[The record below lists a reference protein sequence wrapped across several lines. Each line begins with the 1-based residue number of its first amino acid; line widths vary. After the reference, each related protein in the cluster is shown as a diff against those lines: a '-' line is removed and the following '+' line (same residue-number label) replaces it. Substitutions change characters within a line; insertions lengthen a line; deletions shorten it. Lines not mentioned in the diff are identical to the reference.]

1 MSARRPRSNEAWLR
15 QARSGR
21 WPFLFAEIALYDLVV
36 LAATGIYL
44 AVFFNPSMTRVIY
57 HGSYGPLRGVPV
69 SQAYDS
75 ALHISLDMPGGL
87 LIRQIHQWA
96 AVIFVAAVCL
106 QLLQLFFTREFRRPR
121 RLHWLIWVALL
132 PLGMVEGW
140 TGSILPDDMLSGG
153 SLSLLQAVLQS
164 IPVVGTHLMLWMFGG
179 AVPGHQI
186 IPRFYWLHLLVLPV
200 VMIGLLVLG
209 RRLARRTGLTRQPG
223 SGRHGSGRHG
233 SGRHG
238 SGWQG
243 LAWHGPGWRRLV
255 QNPAAATSLAMF
267 FATCGVLTL
276 LGTFAQIDPIWSIG
290 PYQPGAT
297 TSGAVPDWYMGFLD
311 GGLRIMPGW
320 EVMIAGHPLTLAVL
334 VPALI
339 VPGVFFALLAAYPVL
354 ESWLTGDRGMHLQP
368 DRPRDAVTRTAVG
381 VAGMTFY
388 GVLWAAAANDQ
399 IAYHFHLDLFT
410 VTWVFRV
417 AVFVGP
423 VLAFALTRWICLA
436 LSSREREEAEHGH
449 ETGRIVMSPDGGFSE
464 IIEPVPR
471 PRQLADPRVAASR
484 PDR

>member
-1 MSARRPRSNEAWLR
+1 MSARRPWSNEARLR

-21 WPFLFAEIALYDLVV
+21 RPFLFAEIALYDLVV

-69 SQAYDS
+69 SRAYDS
-75 ALHISLDMPGGL
+75 ALHTSLDMPGGL

-106 QLLQLFFTREFRRPR
+106 QLLQLFFTGQFRRPR

-153 SLSLLQAVLQS
+153 SLSLLQAVLES
-164 IPVVGTHLMLWMFGG
+164 IPVVGTHLMLWVFGG
-179 AVPGHQI
+179 AVPGHLI
-186 IPRFYWLHLLVLPV
+186 IPRFYWLHFLVLPL
-200 VMIGLLVLG
+200 VMIGLLLLA
-209 RRLARRTGLTRQPG
+209 RRLAGRTGLTRQPG
-223 SGRHGSGRHG
+223 SLSAPGSGR
-233 SGRHG
+233 RG
-238 SGWQG
+238 SGWRG
-243 LAWHGPGWRRLV
+243 LVRHGPGWRGLV
-255 QNPAAATSLAMF
+255 QNPAVATSFAMF

-276 LGTFAQIDPIWSIG
+276 LGTLAQIDPIWSIG

-297 TSGAVPDWYMGFLD
+297 TSGAVPEWYMGFLD
-311 GGLRIMPGW
+311 GGLRVMPGW

-339 VPGVFFALLAAYPVL
+339 VPAAFFTLLAAYPLL
-354 ESWLTGDRGMHLQP
+354 ESWLTGDHRVHLLP
-368 DRPRDAVTRTAVG
+368 GRPRDAVTRTAIG

-399 IAYHFHLDLFT
+399 IAYHFHLDLFS
-410 VTWVFRV
+410 VTWAFRV

-423 VLAFALTRWICLA
+423 VLAFALTRRICLA
-436 LSSREREEAEHGH
+436 LRSREREEADHGQ

-464 IIEPVPR
+464 IIEPVPHA
-471 PRQLADPRVAASR
+471 PQLAGSAGSREPR
-484 PDR
+484 